1 MVIIMGDGLVI
12 TFEHPS
18 SSPKPN
24 QRPRVARM
32 KMRPVYSIYHPATE
46 WESWRCTHTPAGR
59 QTTLFSLPFF
69 LSFHPLDTPLYPI
82 PHAVLPTL
90 DRKTLHQLGCEA
102 APSSSS
108 ANWLH
113 HSITTARIGRHVL
126 TQPQQQHGNGDCTT
140 MHPAAP
146 F

>member
-1 MVIIMGDGLVI
+1 MRELALHAHSSRQAD
-12 TFEHPS
+12 HP
-18 SSPKPN
+18 
-24 QRPRVARM
+24 
-32 KMRPVYSIYHPATE
+32 
-46 WESWRCTHTPAGR
+46 
-59 QTTLFSLPFF
+59 LSLPFF

-140 MHPAAP
+140 IQQLLFNSINEKWTRKHGWIDCCCVMARQCHKTWWNYLCRYLSAEQGETTA
-146 F
+146 